1 MRVATWNIHGWKTA
15 DNKPNL
21 IAVGDTLAAI
31 QPDIIGLNE
40 VFYPRIAEGSS
51 KPALEALAERLGM
64 NFIFGP
70 CLRWQ
75 VQDNMPADAYGNA
88 ILSRWPI
95 IASSAHQNSVVCS
108 KGASFC
114 PTSRPLHS
122 MSPISTTPT
131 KRRVWYNCAW
141 HAPGCNVTATVLIC

>member
-75 VQDNMPADAYGNA
+75 VQDDMPADAYGNA

-95 IASSAHQNSVVCS
+95 IASSAHITLGSDLRPEKFS
-108 KGASFC
+108 ADGYHPSAASYAELGDHVAAALV
-114 PTSRPLHS
+114 PLLATTARPDS
-122 MSPISTTPT
+122 
-131 KRRVWYNCAW
+131 AD
-141 HAPGCNVTATVLIC
+141 